1 MLRDATDLAVGER
14 TETASIATE
23 ATWLSPARDIVE
35 PLTGWAGAVGE
46 DVAEVAVATC
56 AARLD
61 AANLGVVHGS
71 AEGRPSSSRIE
82 FGVTVEERLVADD
95 ALVGAV
101 IFGVV
106 VFAAECPLGPTILG
120 DLELLGGEPVAKLI
134 TVEGL
139 FRGVVFYGCLRPIE
153 MLE

>member
-1 MLRDATDLAVGER
+1 M
-14 TETASIATE
+14 
-23 ATWLSPARDIVE
+23 
-35 PLTGWAGAVGE
+35 
-46 DVAEVAVATC
+46 AEVAVATC